1 MSIDDDH
8 IYLERVLEGN
18 KDAFRYFI
26 KEYQQM
32 GYSIALSMVKTHH
45 DAEDVTQNAFV
56 RAYKSLRSFKRASK
70 FSSWFYKIVVN
81 ESLKHIKKYKG
92 DRSYYEITESHHELE
107 STFVDAVERIELS
120 EKKEEIESTLNK
132 MKPKEALILKLYYL
146 HELSLLEIT
155 DGTGWSSSNVKVLL
169 YRARK
174 SFVNIYIKNE
184 KKN

>member
-1 MSIDDDH
+1 MSIDEDH

-45 DAEDVTQNAFV
+45 DAEDVTQDAFV

-92 DRSYYEITESHHELE
+92 DRKYYEVTESHHDLE
-107 STFVDAVERIELS
+107 SNFVDAVGQLELS
-120 EKKEEIESTLNK
+120 EKKAEIDLTLSY

-146 HELSLLEIT
+146 HELSLAEIM
-155 DGTGWSSSNVKVLL
+155 DSTGWSSSNIKVLL

-174 SFVNIYIKNE
+174 SFVNVYIKNE
-184 KKN
+184 K